1 MQVNMRNFK
10 AQTLDYKEIAI
21 NNQLQKTDIKPYFR
35 DDEGKE
41 AMWLVSPQHGRSFVV
56 DRRDNRWIVGK
67 GNGLSYTCSSIN
79 HTPEAPLESWCILY
93 AKEAIRDFRMGME
106 IASLGIKTN
115 IMEAVVEID
124 LKLPSDI
131 HIDKKP
137 ALLQYS
143 VECPYRISYA
153 PFMDREMIMEYVLE
167 WEKMNE
173 FEAKKYYEITANV
186 LIRNLRIMHDHEIL
200 HNALTSQ
207 NHTWALELLD
217 FEIACSPS
225 NPYDR
230 EDYRRRIPDLYPR
243 EIIHIYQIILD
254 IAGILREE
262 ADFGYIDKL
271 FNHYGFK
278 I

>member
-1 MQVNMRNFK
+1 MDEFK
-10 AQTLDYKEIAI
+10 AKTLDYKVLETNNHKSGIEIRS
-21 NNQLQKTDIKPYFR
+21 YFR
-35 DDEGKE
+35 DDSGVEK
-41 AMWLVSPQHGRSFVV
+41 MWLVSPQHGRSYVV
-56 DRRDNRWIVGK
+56 DKRGDRYIISK
-67 GNGLSYTCSSIN
+67 GNGLSYTCKSIIT
-79 HTPEAPLESWCILY
+79 TPDNQLETLGLLY
-93 AKEAIRDFRMGME
+93 DKEAIRDFKIGME

-131 HIDKKP
+131 HLDKKP

-143 VECPYRISYA
+143 VECPYRISDA
-153 PFMDREMIMEYVLE
+153 TFMDRGQIMEYVAE
-167 WEKMNE
+167 WEKLNE
-173 FEAKKYYEITANV
+173 FGAKKYYEIAANV
-186 LIRNLRIMHDHEIL
+186 LIRNLRIMHDHGVL

-225 NPYDR
+225 TPYDR
-230 EDYRRRIPDLYPR
+230 EDYRKTVPDLFPR

-262 ADFGYIDKL
+262 ADFAYIDKL